1 MNLMLNFWN
10 VLKVSNV
17 FNKQIFGY
25 NLWIEMRIL
34 KEFKIYKI
42 FKKKEQTKDFF
53 NELSSQM
60 SESKK

>member
-42 FKKKEQTKDFF
+42 FKKKEQTKEFF